1 MEEKNIMNNRKNE
14 KVNKQLTFTSE
25 LSIMFSTRFV
35 TTDNT
40 RNVLS
45 MFILD
50 GGLGISHW
58 WGRCRGIFSLC
69 NCRRGMYTPHELVDP
84 SISWGWDRMQREQW
98 WRLFEVGDRRGR
110 HDIRVAPHGGRGR
123 RGHQC
128 HLIQSK
134 SAGQLIVYRLV
145 SFRVRTC
152 CPWLCKW
159 VTSL

>member
-1 MEEKNIMNNRKNE
+1 MNKHFFQMKERK
-14 KVNKQLTFTSE
+14 KVNKQLTFTGE

-35 TTDNT
+35 STDNT
-40 RNVLS
+40 RNVLA

-50 GGLGISHW
+50 GGFGIRHR
-58 WGRCRGIFSLC
+58 WGRGWWIFSLC

-84 SISWGWDRMQREQW
+84 SISWGRHRVQRQQW

-128 HLIQSK
+128 HLFQSK
-134 SAGQLIVYRLV
+134 SAGQLIVYRLGCLQV
-145 SFRVRTC
+145 RVVPEYVNWC
-152 CPWLCKW
+152 M
-159 VTSL
+159 